1 MLILHFHPVLTL
13 SFPLNLEP
21 PPSAPNMRPH
31 HHLFWFNVSVLYI
44 ILVFQAVSYLTIDNR
59 SSGFLRG
66 AGHPLI
72 TRTVLGQ
79 EAPSLPLFIR
89 QCNRLFPTPGI
100 PFQAA
105 RRLAPAELC
114 LFRDLTLTGSLLRV
128 SWAEHAPFPFSLP
141 YLNTPRDIA

>member
-44 ILVFQAVSYLTIDNR
+44 MLVFQAASYLTIDNR
-59 SSGFLRG
+59 SSDFLRG

-89 QCNRLFPTPGI
+89 QCNRLFSTPGI

-105 RRLAPAELC
+105 RRLAPAVSPLQNCAC
-114 LFRDLTLTGSLLRV
+114 LDILRLRGLFYV
-128 SWAEHAPFPFSLP
+128 YRGLNTRPFPFP
-141 YLNTPRDIA
+141 CPT